1 MTEQPPGVYPP
12 PPVQGSGYPPPAPGY
27 SGASSIPGTNG
38 LAIAS
43 FVCSF
48 LGGASG
54 GIGAIVGIVLGVIAL
69 NQIKK
74 SGQGGRGLALAGI
87 TVGAVWLVIG
97 AIGFIAYFSTT

>member
-12 PPVQGSGYPPPAPGY
+12 PPVQGSGYPPPVPGY
-27 SGASSIPGTNG
+27 SGASSTPGTNG

-43 FVCSF
+43 FICSF

-97 AIGFIAYFSTT
+97 AIGFIAYFSAT